1 MSKSVKDV
9 MSKKLVM
16 LEPDDSV
23 AKANS
28 IMEQYNLHSIL
39 IAPPEGGSLWRIFT
53 ETDVLRALNTG
64 VDSHSIP
71 IAEHASPISFVARP
85 EWTCERALAEM
96 VNRGVKHLPVVD
108 GRGEVVG
115 MISSADVRHN
125 L

>member
-1 MSKSVKDV
+1 MTKSVREV
-9 MSKKLVM
+9 MTKKLVI
-16 LEPDDSV
+16 LEPDDDV

-28 IMEQYNLHSIL
+28 LMERHHLHSIL
-39 IAPPEGGSLWRIFT
+39 IPPPEGGSLWRIFT

-64 VDSHSIP
+64 VDVHSVP

-85 EWTCERALAEM
+85 EWTCERALSEM

-108 GRGEVVG
+108 GSGEVVG
-115 MISSADVRHN
+115 MISSADVRRN